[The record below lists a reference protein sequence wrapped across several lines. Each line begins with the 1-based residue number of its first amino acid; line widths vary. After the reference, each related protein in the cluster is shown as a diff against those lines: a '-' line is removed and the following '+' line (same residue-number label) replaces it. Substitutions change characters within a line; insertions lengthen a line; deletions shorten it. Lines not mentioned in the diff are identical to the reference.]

1 MRRTLFGRAWMVA
14 GLFGLIMVFL
24 SNLASAS
31 PVPIHFL
38 EMGAPTG
45 MESVDF
51 PTPVDVNLSPAS
63 DFRAIAAGPV
73 VDGFGIGLSFCAI
86 LNENPGAGCQTAQPA
101 GSTGFSLFVDLTLL
115 SEPDDVTEPSLIFF
129 STLFEAPTYS
139 LDQVSMIWDAEPAP
153 GFDPTPFTTARYP
166 AGDPGH
172 YYYLGFWLTEG
183 DSVSFQV
190 DVAGDHSAA
199 DQLLPLGATAVVI
212 PEPSTALLLVS
223 GLMLLTGCRTR

>member
-1 MRRTLFGRAWMVA
+1 MVA
-14 GLFGLIMVFL
+14 GLFGLSMLFL
-24 SNLASAS
+24 STPALAL
-31 PVPIHFL
+31 PVPIQFL
-38 EMGAPTG
+38 EMGTAKG
-45 MESVDF
+45 MEPIDF
-51 PTPVDVNLSPAS
+51 PTPVNVNLSPAS
-63 DFRAIAAGPV
+63 DFRTIAAGSV

-115 SEPDDVTEPSLIFF
+115 SQPDDVTEPSLIFF

-139 LDQVSMIWDAEPAP
+139 LDQVSMIWDADAAP
-153 GFDPTPFTTARYP
+153 DFDPTPFTTARYS
-166 AGDPGH
+166 ASETVR